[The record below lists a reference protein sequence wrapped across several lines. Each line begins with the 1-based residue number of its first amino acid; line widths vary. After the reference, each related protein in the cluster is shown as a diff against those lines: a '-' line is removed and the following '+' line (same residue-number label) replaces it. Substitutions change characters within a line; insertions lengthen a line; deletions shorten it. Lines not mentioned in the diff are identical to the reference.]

1 MTRLNWAL
9 TLLLLLGSP
18 AFLLAQEE
26 EDASEQG
33 EFSDDEFE
41 FDDSEFD
48 DEGFDDDGGSD
59 DEEFDPSEFDD
70 DASSKEQDLEYI
82 NDLLEGDDGALE
94 STGFAYDDG
103 NRRDPFSSLL
113 DVSETRD
120 PRTKRPRPEGIPGLM
135 IDELTVTGIWIT
147 EDGPVA
153 QVQAANK
160 AMSYLLRPGD
170 QLFDGDVLRITYER
184 YAGAEVVFK
193 QIVDDPQATKPFRE
207 VARRLDP

>member
-1 MTRLNWAL
+1 MPDRYLAYEIVSRTR
-9 TLLLLLGSP
+9 
-18 AFLLAQEE
+18 
-26 EDASEQG
+26 
-33 EFSDDEFE
+33 
-41 FDDSEFD
+41 
-48 DEGFDDDGGSD
+48 
-59 DEEFDPSEFDD
+59 
-70 DASSKEQDLEYI
+70 YV
-82 NDLLEGDDGALE
+82 
-94 STGFAYDDG
+94 DG

-113 DVSETRD
+113 AVSETRD
-120 PRTKRPRPEGIPGLM
+120 PRLKRPRPEGIPGLM

-160 AMSYLLRPGD
+160 AMSFLLRPGD